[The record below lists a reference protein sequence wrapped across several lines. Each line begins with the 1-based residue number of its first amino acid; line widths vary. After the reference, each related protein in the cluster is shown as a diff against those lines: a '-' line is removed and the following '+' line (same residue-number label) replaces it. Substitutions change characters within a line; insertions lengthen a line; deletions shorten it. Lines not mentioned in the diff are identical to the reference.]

1 MDVKKI
7 SKICRP
13 VRLVVGG
20 GLIGYGIYSGNP
32 LFYLGVSSSYWLGVV
47 NFLVQLLVELQ
58 RQVVLIIWE
67 KRISLKTLILLSSQF
82 FLNPVG

>member
-32 LFYLGVSSSYWLGVV
+32 LFYLGVVPLIAGVV
-47 NFLVQLLVELQ
+47 NFCPLCGVTKQCP
-58 RQVVLIIWE
+58 IIG
-67 KRISLKTLILLSSQF
+67 KKD
-82 FLNPVG
+82 